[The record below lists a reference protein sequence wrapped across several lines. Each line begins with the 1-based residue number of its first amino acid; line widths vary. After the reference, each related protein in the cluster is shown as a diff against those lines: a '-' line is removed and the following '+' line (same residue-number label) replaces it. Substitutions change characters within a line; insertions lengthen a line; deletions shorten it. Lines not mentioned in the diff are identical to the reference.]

1 MKRAILWLVVALGLG
16 ACGGDSSR
24 GGEPGGTV
32 VIAELGGVGT
42 LLPLVEQH
50 QLDAEVN
57 DLLYLGL
64 SSGRWEDG
72 ELRFVADDLSLAD
85 RWEIGAES
93 TTVTYSLRP
102 RAVWSDGAPLTA
114 DDVVFS
120 YELARDTLVG
130 STYSFLWANL
140 DSVVARD
147 PRTVSFFFKHPNPDL
162 LFASGGLNII
172 PRHIYAD
179 ADRARLRSHPR
190 VVNPENG
197 HLVVSGPFTV
207 GSWDPGQQITLVPNP
222 RAFTAAPAV
231 ARAVFRVIPE
241 EATRMIEFASGN
253 VHVTWPIPFE
263 RAPAI
268 EAEPRLRIERVAA
281 RYYDFV
287 AWNPAT
293 VPAFA
298 DRDVRRALSLA
309 IDRRAILDA
318 VGLGDYGTVAGG
330 PYPPIFRD
338 LRDPEVRP
346 DPYAPDSAR
355 AILRRRGFAD
365 TNGDGILE
373 KDGRPFRFT
382 LTTNAGNA
390 RRASVLELLQ
400 AQLGRIGVDVRLG
413 VLEPNTFWDAFF
425 GRRYEAAVAG
435 WSVSLSP
442 DLTPFFYPGQSLN
455 VTGYDN
461 PRVTAWIDSAMV
473 QPSAEAAARYWRRV
487 ARAVVEDRPY
497 AWLYF
502 YDGLVGVSERV
513 HNTRI
518 NTYGVYQNLHEW
530 RLEPASGAATSP

>member
-1 MKRAILWLVVALGLG
+1 
-16 ACGGDSSR
+16 
-24 GGEPGGTV
+24 
-32 VIAELGGVGT
+32 
-42 LLPLVEQH
+42 
-50 QLDAEVN
+50 
-57 DLLYLGL
+57 
-64 SSGRWEDG
+64 
-72 ELRFVADDLSLAD
+72 
-85 RWEIGAES
+85 
-93 TTVTYSLRP
+93 
-102 RAVWSDGAPLTA
+102 
-114 DDVVFS
+114 
-120 YELARDTLVG
+120 
-130 STYSFLWANL
+130 
-140 DSVVARD
+140 
-147 PRTVSFFFKHPNPDL
+147 
-162 LFASGGLNII
+162 
-172 PRHIYAD
+172 
-179 ADRARLRSHPR
+179 
-190 VVNPENG
+190 
-197 HLVVSGPFTV
+197 
-207 GSWDPGQQITLVPNP
+207 
-222 RAFTAAPAV
+222 
-231 ARAVFRVIPE
+231 VIPE

-461 PRVTAWIDSAMV
+461 PRVTAWIDSAM
-473 QPSAEAAARYWRRV
+473 SGGSSRR
-487 ARAVVEDRPY
+487 AGPRP
-497 AWLYF
+497 
-502 YDGLVGVSERV
+502 RR
-513 HNTRI
+513 N
-518 NTYGVYQNLHEW
+518 
-530 RLEPASGAATSP
+530 EPYR

>member
-1 MKRAILWLVVALGLG
+1 
-16 ACGGDSSR
+16 
-24 GGEPGGTV
+24 

-72 ELRFVADDLSLAD
+72 ELRYVADDLSLAD

-207 GSWDPGQQITLVPNP
+207 GSG
-222 RAFTAAPAV
+222 
-231 ARAVFRVIPE
+231 
-241 EATRMIEFASGN
+241 
-253 VHVTWPIPFE
+253 
-263 RAPAI
+263 
-268 EAEPRLRIERVAA
+268 
-281 RYYDFV
+281 
-287 AWNPAT
+287 
-293 VPAFA
+293 
-298 DRDVRRALSLA
+298 
-309 IDRRAILDA
+309 
-318 VGLGDYGTVAGG
+318 
-330 PYPPIFRD
+330 
-338 LRDPEVRP
+338 
-346 DPYAPDSAR
+346 
-355 AILRRRGFAD
+355 
-365 TNGDGILE
+365 
-373 KDGRPFRFT
+373 
-382 LTTNAGNA
+382 
-390 RRASVLELLQ
+390 
-400 AQLGRIGVDVRLG
+400 
-413 VLEPNTFWDAFF
+413 
-425 GRRYEAAVAG
+425 
-435 WSVSLSP
+435 
-442 DLTPFFYPGQSLN
+442 
-455 VTGYDN
+455 
-461 PRVTAWIDSAMV
+461 
-473 QPSAEAAARYWRRV
+473 
-487 ARAVVEDRPY
+487 
-497 AWLYF
+497 
-502 YDGLVGVSERV
+502 
-513 HNTRI
+513 
-518 NTYGVYQNLHEW
+518 
-530 RLEPASGAATSP
+530 